1 MAGQYTNYYHRIGKG
16 KSKRYQC
23 LFESCGNHIVKKL
36 SSIYSHLERTHG
48 YEIYEIKK
56 EKREEIERERR
67 AKEFAEQQLKEY
79 ERMLPQIKLQKK
91 LEIKRQEEERR
102 LREGLKKIEEEHRR
116 REEARKIEM
125 WNKVQKELQ
134 EAEVINRTRR
144 RQKENI
150 RKLFAY
156 HMIFEK
162 EKPTW
167 EDFYLYY
174 LSV

>member
-1 MAGQYTNYYHRIGKG
+1 MSGQYTNYYHRIGKG

-23 LFESCGNHIVKKL
+23 VFESCSNHIVKKL
-36 SSIYSHLERTHG
+36 SSIYSHVQRTHG
-48 YEIYEIKK
+48 YEIYEIEK
-56 EKREEIERERR
+56 EKQEEIEREKR
-67 AKEFAEQQLKEY
+67 AEKFIKQQLKEFKKN
-79 ERMLPQIKLQKK
+79 LPQIKERIRKEK
-91 LEIKRQEEERR
+91 EAQE
-102 LREGLKKIEEEHRR
+102 KRR
-116 REEARKIEM
+116 RKEEDERQKRIERNRRICKKM
-125 WNKVQKELQ
+125 WEVYEENKRAKQ
-134 EAEVINRTRR
+134 
-144 RQKENI
+144 QKENI